1 MCAIRRFN
9 KSASNCPGSYE
20 RRFDLFRRFAQG
32 AFCLIYVVIIPL
44 VNYYNIVFLGFMM
57 LVAPDSKSDKDL
69 NPGSRSLGSVGDIP
83 PQRGRPTS
91 ESIA

>member
-1 MCAIRRFN
+1 M
-9 KSASNCPGSYE
+9 E
-20 RRFDLFRRFAQG
+20 REDKVAT
-32 AFCLIYVVIIPL
+32 ISL
-44 VNYYNIVFLGFMM
+44 VRDPFGLLLL